1 MSCTRDAVVLFVA
14 ASRRTFSAQEILLVV
29 AGIAVWVA
37 VHVCCEHALLTCHWH
52 VHVHVACI
60 LCGALALSRLFL
72 PCVSCL
78 GVPLQVPPWQ
88 VSHLLC
94 RASALLCIC
103 MWSGGLCPG
112 LALGAASSVAF
123 TGHVLCPGT
132 GPKVTLSQRNCW
144 LGVCTCKYNE

>member
-1 MSCTRDAVVLFVA
+1 VRAC
-14 ASRRTFSAQEILLVV
+14 
-29 AGIAVWVA
+29 
-37 VHVCCEHALLTCHWH
+37 VHVVIVQWSSVQSLCCWLDTA
-52 VHVHVACI
+52 
-60 LCGALALSRLFL
+60 
-72 PCVSCL
+72 
-78 GVPLQVPPWQ
+78 PPFTEQ